1 MAIRIPSDGKVVFD
15 SAPAEKTLFIT
26 GDLIP
31 RVLAE
36 TNLIAGNLEAVF
48 GTVLPEIRSSDLAV
62 TNLETALTR
71 GGAPIRKFGPPLRS
85 DPDSLTGLVKAGFSV
100 FSLANNHTRDFG
112 DEAFLETMR
121 HIQDANARFVGGG
134 KNRAEAAL
142 PLRLKLGSFRV
153 SIFAAA
159 LNQPCTATTSERMT
173 ITSVLTADECGA
185 SWLMETPGSS
195 VFTLLPRLGRLASPG
210 AARVL
215 PDSSARVFPDSSALD
230 GSPALPHNPRAM
242 NTPRPSLSVVIPV
255 YNEKA
260 TILEIIDRV
269 LEQPEVDEIVLVDDF
284 STDGTRDILRAQEGR
299 DKLRVLFHARNQG
312 KGAALRTAFGAATK
326 DLVLIQDADLEY
338 DPSDYPHLLAP
349 IYMGRADAVFGS
361 RFLGGTHRVL
371 YFWHYLANRFLTL
384 LSNVFTGLNLTDM
397 EVCYKVFRREHLQRM
412 TIVCDRFGIEP
423 ELTAKIA
430 RMRGRIYEV
439 PVSYYGRTYDE
450 GKKIGWKDGVSA
462 IYWIV
467 RFGLIRTR

>member
-1 MAIRIPSDGKVVFD
+1 
-15 SAPAEKTLFIT
+15 
-26 GDLIP
+26 
-31 RVLAE
+31 
-36 TNLIAGNLEAVF
+36 
-48 GTVLPEIRSSDLAV
+48 
-62 TNLETALTR
+62 
-71 GGAPIRKFGPPLRS
+71 
-85 DPDSLTGLVKAGFSV
+85 
-100 FSLANNHTRDFG
+100 
-112 DEAFLETMR
+112 
-121 HIQDANARFVGGG
+121 
-134 KNRAEAAL
+134 
-142 PLRLKLGSFRV
+142 
-153 SIFAAA
+153 
-159 LNQPCTATTSERMT
+159 
-173 ITSVLTADECGA
+173 
-185 SWLMETPGSS
+185 
-195 VFTLLPRLGRLASPG
+195 
-210 AARVL
+210 
-215 PDSSARVFPDSSALD
+215 
-230 GSPALPHNPRAM
+230 M